1 MDDKT
6 GFHPKKYHPN
16 SKGNNSIFSS
26 RGDSIGDRMR
36 KKSQDNYN
44 KRNAAEWDDKSQSF
58 VTKDGRTT
66 AHLEGE
72 TLVPGPRPKDLQE

>member
-1 MDDKT
+1 MAEI
-6 GFHPKKYHPN
+6 PKKKKYKAPM
-16 SKGNNSIFSS
+16 FSS

-44 KRNAAEWDDKSQSF
+44 KRNADEWDEKSQSF
-58 VTKDGRTT
+58 VTKDGRTA